1 MIPLIFIKEIMSNT
15 IVNQDIVQRD
25 LNEENAKYRNRELGM
40 YNVSAFEFPEGLQ
53 RNDDLQHY
61 VAFFINV
68 RENSEI
74 SQENKNKNKLYNL
87 PQGAARIENRLT
99 EREAGAATTAILN
112 NATAIG
118 AAIGALSNI
127 RRGVGDILLGGA
139 AGGFAGAIGSRV
151 INALDPTFLTAVNR
165 SFRLSDVITLHLQE
179 RPSVR
184 YGVNYTEKDMGALTG
199 FLAQGSATKTFDDL
213 SKVGKEAL
221 ARGVASLIKLPSL
234 VPGGGTLADLR
245 SLTTRTTTNPFREVL
260 FESVDYRTFNFRYVF
275 FPKSE
280 SESNKISDII
290 HLFKTNMHPE
300 ISDNRFFYMHPSEFE
315 IKYYYKDKGN
325 PYLHSF
331 ATCAL
336 TGLEVEYGSDQFST
350 FGNGAPTEIGLSLT
364 FREIEQVTSQG
375 VVKYGY

>member
-1 MIPLIFIKEIMSNT
+1 MIPLIFIKEIMPNT
-15 IVNQDIVQRD
+15 IVNQDIVQRG
-25 LNEENAKYRNRELGM
+25 LNEKNAEYRNRELGS
-40 YNVSAFEFPEGLQ
+40 YNVSAHEFPQGLQ
-53 RNDDLQHY
+53 RYDDLQHY

-74 SQENKNKNKLYNL
+74 GRDNADKLFNL
-87 PQGAARIENRLT
+87 PDGAARRENRLT
-99 EREAGAATTAILN
+99 ETEAGAATKVILN
-112 NATAIG
+112 NAGT
-118 AAIGALSNI
+118 IGALVGFLSNI
-127 RRGVGDILLGGA
+127 KKGAVSATGGA
-139 AGGFAGAIGSRV
+139 LIGAGAGVAGREV

-165 SFRLSDVITLHLQE
+165 SYRLKDVITLHLQE

-260 FESVDYRTFNFRYVF
+260 FESVDYRTFNFRYAF

-290 HLFKTNMHPE
+290 QLFKTHMHPE

>member
-1 MIPLIFIKEIMSNT
+1 MIPLIFIKEIMPFNKT
-15 IVNQDIVQRD
+15 NQDIVDRER
-25 LNEENAKYRNRELGM
+25 NERESKFRNRELGS
-40 YNVSAFEFPEGLQ
+40 YNVSAYEFPEGLR

-74 SQENKNKNKLYNL
+74 GKQNANKLYNL
-87 PQGAARIENRLT
+87 PEGSLRRENRLT
-99 EREAGAATTAILN
+99 EIEAGAATKVILN
-112 NATAIG
+112 NAGT
-118 AAIGALSNI
+118 IGALVGFLANI
-127 RRGVGDILLGGA
+127 KKGVVSGGGGA
-139 AGGFAGAIGSRV
+139 LVGAAAGVAGREV
-151 INALDPTFLTAVNR
+151 IKALDPTFLTAVNR
-165 SFRLSDVITLHLQE
+165 TFRLSDVITLHLQE

-275 FPKSE
+275 FPKSA

-290 HLFKTNMHPE
+290 QLFKTHMHPE

-336 TGLEVEYGSDQFST
+336 TGLEVEYGGEQFST
-350 FGNGAPTEIGLSLT
+350 FENGAPTEISLSLT

>member
-1 MIPLIFIKEIMSNT
+1 MIPLIFIKEIMSLNAT
-15 IVNQDIVQRD
+15 NQDIVERSRND
-25 LNEENAKYRNRELGM
+25 REAKFKNQELGN
-40 YNVSAFEFPEGLQ
+40 YNVSAYEFPDGLQ
-53 RNDDLQHY
+53 GNDDLQHY

-74 SQENKNKNKLYNL
+74 GKQNVNRLFNL
-87 PQGAARIENRLT
+87 PDSSRRRENRLT
-99 EREAGAATTAILN
+99 ETEAGAATQAILN
-112 NATAIG
+112 NAGT
-118 AAIGALSNI
+118 IGALVGFLSNI
-127 RRGVGDILLGGA
+127 KKGAISATGA
-139 AGGFAGAIGSRV
+139 AFLGAGAGVAGREIV
-151 INALDPTFLTAVNR
+151 NALDPTFLTAVNR
-165 SFRLSDVITLHLQE
+165 SFRLKDVITLHLQE

-234 VPGGGTLADLR
+234 IPGGGTLADLR

-260 FESVDYRTFNFRYVF
+260 FESVDYRTFNFRYAF
-275 FPKSE
+275 FPKS
-280 SESNKISDII
+280 STESNRISDII
-290 HLFKTNMHPE
+290 QLFKTHMHPE

-336 TGLEVEYGSDQFST
+336 TGLEVEYGGEQFST
-350 FGNGAPTEIGLSLT
+350 FENGAPTEIGLSLT

>member
-1 MIPLIFIKEIMSNT
+1 MIPLIFIKEIMAFNKT
-15 IVNQDIVQRD
+15 NQDFRD
-25 LNEENAKYRNRELGM
+25 GTRAEDAKYRNRELALYDIGT
-40 YNVSAFEFPEGLQ
+40 YEFPDGLQ
-53 RNDDLQHY
+53 RYDDLQHY

-74 SQENKNKNKLYNL
+74 AKTNSNKLYNL
-87 PQGAARIENRLT
+87 PAESRRENRLSPQ
-99 EREAGAATTAILN
+99 EAGAATNVLLN
-112 NATAIG
+112 NAGKIG
-118 AAIGALSNI
+118 ALIGALSNI
-127 RRGVGDILLGGA
+127 KKGPGSALGGAVIGGA
-139 AGGFAGAIGSRV
+139 AGAIGAGI
-151 INALDPTFLTAVNR
+151 INSLDPTFLTAVNR
-165 SFRLSDVITLHLQE
+165 SFRLSKVITLHLQE

-260 FESVDYRTFNFRYVF
+260 FESVDYRTFNFRYAF
-275 FPKSE
+275 FPKSAAE
-280 SESNKISDII
+280 SRKIADII
-290 HLFKTNMHPE
+290 QLFKTHMHPE

-315 IKYYYKDKGN
+315 IKYYYKDRGN

-336 TGLEVEYGSDQFST
+336 TGLELEYGSEQFST
-350 FGNGAPTEIGLSLT
+350 FEDGAPTELGLSLT

-375 VVKYGY
+375 VTNYGY

>member
-1 MIPLIFIKEIMSNT
+1 MIPLIFIKEIMANT
-15 IVNQDIVQRD
+15 TVNQDIVQRD
-25 LNEENAKYRNRELGM
+25 NPRNNQYRNQELGL

-68 RENSEI
+68 RENSDI
-74 SQENKNKNKLYNL
+74 GKQNTNKLFNL
-87 PQGAARIENRLT
+87 PEGALRRENRLT
-99 EREAGAATTAILN
+99 EIEAGAATKVILN
-112 NATAIG
+112 NAGT
-118 AAIGALSNI
+118 IGALVGFLANI
-127 RRGVGDILLGGA
+127 KKGVISGGGGA
-139 AGGFAGAIGSRV
+139 LVGAAAGVAGREV
-151 INALDPTFLTAVNR
+151 IKALDPTFLTAVNR

-275 FPKSE
+275 FPKSA

-290 HLFKTNMHPE
+290 QLFKTHMHPE

-336 TGLEVEYGSDQFST
+336 TGLEVEYGGEQFSS
-350 FGNGAPTEIGLSLT
+350 FENGAPTEISLSLT

>member
-1 MIPLIFIKEIMSNT
+1 MIPLIFIKEIMPFNKT
-15 IVNQDIVQRD
+15 NQDIVDRER
-25 LNEENAKYRNRELGM
+25 NERESKFRNRELGL
-40 YNVSAFEFPEGLQ
+40 YNVSAYEFPEGLR

-74 SQENKNKNKLYNL
+74 GKQNANKLYNL
-87 PQGAARIENRLT
+87 PEGSLRRENRLT
-99 EREAGAATTAILN
+99 ETEAGAATKVILN
-112 NATAIG
+112 NAGT
-118 AAIGALSNI
+118 IGALVGFLANI
-127 RRGVGDILLGGA
+127 KKGVVSGVGGGIVGGA
-139 AGGFAGAIGSRV
+139 AGVAGREV
-151 INALDPTFLTAVNR
+151 IKALDPTFLTAVNR
-165 SFRLSDVITLHLQE
+165 TFRLSDVITLHLQE

-275 FPKSE
+275 FPKSA

-290 HLFKTNMHPE
+290 QLFKTHMHPE

-336 TGLEVEYGSDQFST
+336 TGLEVEYGGEQFST
-350 FGNGAPTEIGLSLT
+350 FENGAPTEISLSLT

>member
-1 MIPLIFIKEIMSNT
+1 MIPLIFIKEIMVSNT
-15 IVNQDIVQRD
+15 DPLNKDNSNSRYKNQ
-25 LNEENAKYRNRELGM
+25 ELRL
-40 YNVSAFEFPEGLQ
+40 YNVGTYEFPDGLQ
-53 RNDDLQHY
+53 NRDDLQHY

-74 SQENKNKNKLYNL
+74 AQGVSNNKLYTL
-87 PQGAARIENRLT
+87 PDRENRLSSEQGAAAVSTL
-99 EREAGAATTAILN
+99 LN
-112 NATAIG
+112 NAG
-118 AAIGALSNI
+118 KIGALIGFLSNI
-127 RRGVGDILLGGA
+127 KKGVISATGGA
-139 AGGFAGAIGSRV
+139 VTGAVGGVVAREA

-165 SFRLSDVITLHLQE
+165 SFRLSEVVTLHLQE

-260 FESVDYRTFNFRYVF
+260 FESVDYRTFNFRYAF

-290 HLFKTNMHPE
+290 QLFKTHMHPE

-325 PYLHSF
+325 PYLHAF

-336 TGLEVEYGSDQFST
+336 TGLEVEYGGDQFST
-350 FGNGAPTEIGLSLT
+350 FSNGAPAEIGLSLT
-364 FREIEQVTSQG
+364 FREIEQITSQG

>member
-1 MIPLIFIKEIMSNT
+1 
-15 IVNQDIVQRD
+15 
-25 LNEENAKYRNRELGM
+25 
-40 YNVSAFEFPEGLQ
+40 
-53 RNDDLQHY
+53 
-61 VAFFINV
+61 
-68 RENSEI
+68 
-74 SQENKNKNKLYNL
+74 
-87 PQGAARIENRLT
+87 
-99 EREAGAATTAILN
+99 
-112 NATAIG
+112 
-118 AAIGALSNI
+118 
-127 RRGVGDILLGGA
+127 
-139 AGGFAGAIGSRV
+139 
-151 INALDPTFLTAVNR
+151 
-165 SFRLSDVITLHLQE
+165 LHLQE

-260 FESVDYRTFNFRYVF
+260 FESVDYRTFNFRYAF
-275 FPKSE
+275 FPKS
-280 SESNKISDII
+280 STESNRISDII
-290 HLFKTNMHPE
+290 QLFKTHMHPE

-336 TGLEVEYGSDQFST
+336 TGLEVEYGGEQFST
-350 FGNGAPTEIGLSLT
+350 FENGAPTEIGLSLT